1 MTAERKD
8 ATKLSAEDEKRVAEA
23 REAMAELIARVPRK
37 GGYALEPAV
46 TFRAG
51 EKR

>member
-1 MTAERKD
+1 MTTERKD
-8 ATKLSAEDEKRVAEA
+8 GSKLTAEDERRVAEA
-23 REAMAELIARVPRK
+23 RDAMAELIARVPRR